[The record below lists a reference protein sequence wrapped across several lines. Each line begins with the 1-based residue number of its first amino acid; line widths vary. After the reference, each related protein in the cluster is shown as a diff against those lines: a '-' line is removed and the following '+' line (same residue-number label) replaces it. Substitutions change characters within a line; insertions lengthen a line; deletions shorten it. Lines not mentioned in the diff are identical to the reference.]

1 MPAPLKRPPRKGIIE
16 MALKPDVS
24 LPIALGTAAVV
35 WGVYSH
41 FMPSVADVKA
51 AQPNNKNMNSTRRE
65 ATVMSAAVVGG
76 ISLLTHDPTIFIVG
90 GAMVVALDLAHR
102 HANVSHPVTGQ
113 LVPSPS
119 TGGGAVNPAAGVTGS

>member
-1 MPAPLKRPPRKGIIE
+1 

-24 LPIALGTAAVV
+24 LPIALATAAVV
-35 WGVYSH
+35 FGVYMH
-41 FMPSVADVKA
+41 FLPPVADVRA

-65 ATVMSAAVVGG
+65 ATVTSAAVVAG
-76 ISLLTHDPTIFIVG
+76 ISLLTKDPTIFIVG
-90 GAMVVALDLAHR
+90 GAMVVALDFAHR

-119 TGGGAVNPAAGVTGS
+119 VGGGVVNQAAGVS